1 MHKVGSK
8 TKSHL
13 HLNYKKQ
20 RICKKNNMHAKRINN
35 KLKASETL
43 LRHVAGRV
51 FDVGLLVL
59 TIVLSPVIL
68 LGKLDDYLDAV
79 CVEVK

>member
-1 MHKVGSK
+1 MHKIGSK
-8 TKSHL
+8 TRSHI

-20 RICKKNNMHAKRINN
+20 RICKKNKMKINS
-35 KLKASETL
+35 KLKASGTL
-43 LRHVAGRV
+43 LRYITGRV

-79 CVEVK
+79 CVKVK